1 MIKKII
7 LVLIFCSVLLA
18 CVACGKKADPEYK
31 AQKDNIAINMI

>member
-7 LVLIFCSVLLA
+7 LVLIFCSVLL
-18 CVACGKKADPEYK
+18 ACGKKADPEYK